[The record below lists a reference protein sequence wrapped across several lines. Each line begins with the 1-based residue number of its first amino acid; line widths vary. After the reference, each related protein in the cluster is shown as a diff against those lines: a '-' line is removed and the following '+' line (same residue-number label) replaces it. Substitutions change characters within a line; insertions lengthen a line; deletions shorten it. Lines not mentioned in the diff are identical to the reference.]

1 MSVLAFGIRGR
12 LLSGFSF
19 VCLLLAATVA
29 YTAWAVSDV
38 QARLKRVVEFRA
50 PVAIQS
56 TQLVGNLYST
66 LSTLRG
72 YLLTGDPGAKEN
84 RAAMWTELDRT
95 AADFDLK
102 AGKFTSAENKSR
114 WDEAK
119 ALIAEF
125 RQAQDRAE
133 AAAFTPQA
141 YPASELLA
149 AEAAPLIASMFASI
163 TAMINEE
170 EGLEATV
177 DRKKLLKTMA
187 DVRGNLAAAGS
198 QLRLF
203 VASGNTA
210 DRESFAGPYS
220 KFKDALELLKSRQ
233 ELLSVAQKAA
243 LEAIAKAA
251 NSFAPLP
258 ARIFELRAS
267 PQWNMPVFLLR
278 TEAAPRAAKI
288 LDLLDGKKGADGT
301 RRDGI
306 KTNQQAMLAE
316 DSRLVSEEIENL
328 FLTQWIL
335 LALGL
340 AAGATISILV
350 ARSITRPIEELV
362 RDSDRL
368 SAGDTSVAF
377 HTARRSD
384 EIGLVSGAVARFR
397 DNVIAQQKAA
407 ESFAGEVAA
416 REATTRNMDSAVEEF
431 RKSSARLLG
440 VVDDNAGI
448 MQKTAGSLAE
458 IASEATHQA
467 GDAATASTRTATNVQ
482 TVAAA
487 AEQLSSSIVEIG
499 RQIELS
505 NAAVRTAQTTTAHS
519 EATIE
524 GLAQAAQS
532 ISSVV
537 DLIHA
542 IAAQTNLLAL
552 NATIEAARA
561 GEAGRGFAVV
571 AQEVKHLAEQTAKA
585 TQEIG
590 QHVQGIQQS
599 TGGAVASIKEV
610 AAAMRQIEEVT
621 TAIAGAVEQQGAATK
636 EISQNVQMA
645 AGGTQS
651 LATNISTVNVA
662 IEQTNRSAEEV
673 RHASDEVSG
682 AVGQLTDEV
691 ESFFLRLRQ
700 GPLDRRRSDDTGYVG
715 PERRVSSDRGQGSKS
730 GGKTAAA

>member
-1 MSVLAFGIRGR
+1 VSFLAVGIRGR
-12 LLSGFSF
+12 LLAGFSF
-19 VCLLLAATVA
+19 ICLLLAATVA

-38 QARLKRVVEFRA
+38 QTRFKRVIEIRA
-50 PVAIQS
+50 PIAIDS

-72 YLLTGDPGAKEN
+72 YLLTGDPQGKES
-84 RAAMWTELDRT
+84 RAAVWKELDRT
-95 AADFDLK
+95 AAEFEIK
-102 AGKFTSAENKSR
+102 AANFTTAENKSR
-114 WDEAK
+114 WEEAK

-125 RQAQDRAE
+125 RQAQDKAE
-133 AAAFTPQA
+133 AAAFTPRA
-141 YPASELLA
+141 YPASELLT
-149 AEAAPLIASMFASI
+149 AEAAPLIATMFAAI
-163 TAMINEE
+163 TRMIDEE
-170 EGLEATV
+170 EGLDATI

-203 VASGNTA
+203 VASGNAA
-210 DRESFAGPYS
+210 DRESFATPYS
-220 KFKDALELLKSRQ
+220 KFKDALEALKSRQ
-233 ELLSVAQKAA
+233 ELLTAAQKTA

-258 ARIFELRAS
+258 ARIFELRSS
-267 PQWNMPVFLLR
+267 PQWNAPVFLLT
-278 TEAAPRAAKI
+278 TEAAPRAARI

-301 RRDGI
+301 RSDGI
-306 KTNQQAMLAE
+306 KTYQQAMLAQ
-316 DSRLVSEEIENL
+316 DSRQVSDQIHNL
-328 FLTQWIL
+328 FLTQWML

-340 AAGATISILV
+340 GAGAAIAILV

-368 SAGDTSVAF
+368 SAGDTSVEF
-377 HTARRSD
+377 HTARRRD
-384 EIGLVSGAVARFR
+384 EIGMVSSAVARFR
-397 DNVIAQQKAA
+397 DNVIEQQKAA
-407 ESFAGEVAA
+407 ENFAGEVAA
-416 REATTRNMDSAVEEF
+416 REATTRNMEESVEDF
-431 RKSSARLLG
+431 RKSSARLLE
-440 VVDDNAGI
+440 VVGNNADI
-448 MQKTAGSLAE
+448 MKRTAGSLAE
-458 IASEATHQA
+458 IASDATGQA
-467 GDAATASTRTATNVQ
+467 GAAATASDQTATNVQ

-487 AEQLSSSIVEIG
+487 AEQLASSIVEIG

-505 NAAVRTAQTTTAHS
+505 NTAVRTAQNTTAQS

-542 IAAQTNLLAL
+542 IATQTNLLAL

-662 IEQTNRSAEEV
+662 IEQTNRSAEGV

-682 AVGQLTDEV
+682 AVGQLTEEV